1 MIHDADE
8 SKKPYR
14 VPSFEMID
22 INVAKAQLKTQAAST
37 ERGTQD
43 MLSAIQAQLIQAQLG
58 ERNPAR

>member
-1 MIHDADE
+1 VVHDADE

-14 VPSFEMID
+14 VPSFEVID
-22 INVAKAQLKTQAAST
+22 ITAAKAQLKTQAAST

-43 MLSAIQAQLIQAQLG
+43 MLSAIEAQLD